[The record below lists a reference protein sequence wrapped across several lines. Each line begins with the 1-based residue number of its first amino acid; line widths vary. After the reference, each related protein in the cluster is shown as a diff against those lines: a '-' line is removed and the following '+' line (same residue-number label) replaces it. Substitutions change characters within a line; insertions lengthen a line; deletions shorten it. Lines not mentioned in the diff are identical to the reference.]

1 MIIFQVILRAL
12 RRVFIWLLGA
22 YWLVF
27 IGYTIKNL
35 VAGGPG
41 AVVGWYKHIS
51 HMPGLSFRWDWRVF
65 LIQQVVMLAITLM
78 LWFFGRRP
86 SGIGDRRDV
95 SSFPN
100 TSSKRPAGGRPLT
113 P

>member
-1 MIIFQVILRAL
+1 MIIFQAILRAL

-41 AVVGWYKHIS
+41 AVVG
-51 HMPGLSFRWDWRVF
+51 
-65 LIQQVVMLAITLM
+65 
-78 LWFFGRRP
+78 
-86 SGIGDRRDV
+86 
-95 SSFPN
+95 
-100 TSSKRPAGGRPLT
+100 
-113 P
+113 